1 MELEQALRE
10 RRSIRAFKADPV
22 PEELIREIVEAAR
35 WSPSWANT
43 QAWHVYVACGET
55 LAKLRSA
62 AQTPATGEAPAG
74 PDFRMPREWPP
85 QLAARTKEL
94 FEMRT
99 VFAATGGRAAL
110 TPADFYGAPCV
121 LYFTT
126 ERTIESDY
134 LLFDSGLLVQS
145 ICLAAH
151 DRGLGTCIMAMA
163 VRDPD
168 TLRALLPGAADE
180 RFVIAVAL
188 GYPDGEA
195 PINRF
200 ERRRA
205 RLDEFVTWAR

>member
-1 MELEQALRE
+1 MEFEQTLRE
-10 RRSIRAFKADPV
+10 RRSIRAFKSDPV
-22 PEELIREIVEAAR
+22 PEELIREILKGAR

-43 QAWHVYVACGET
+43 QAWHVFVASGET

-62 AQTPATGEAPAG
+62 GQTPATGEAPAG

-85 QLAARTKEL
+85 QLAARTEEL
-94 FEMRT
+94 FELRNA
-99 VFAATGGRAAL
+99 FAASGSGAAL
-110 TPADFYGAPCV
+110 APADFYGAPCV
-121 LYFTT
+121 LYFTS
-126 ERTIESDY
+126 ERAIESDY

-151 DRGLGTCIMAMA
+151 DRGLGSCIMAMA

-168 TLRALLPGAADE
+168 TLRLALPGAADQ

-205 RLDEFVTWAR
+205 QLEEFVTWAR

>member
-1 MELEQALRE
+1 MEFEQALRD
-10 RRSIRAFKADPV
+10 RRSIRAFKSDPV
-22 PEELIREIVEAAR
+22 PEELIRQILEAAR

-43 QAWHVYVACGET
+43 QAWHVFVAGAET
-55 LAKLRSA
+55 LARLRTA
-62 AQTPATGEAPAG
+62 ALTPVAGEAPAG
-74 PDFRMPREWPP
+74 PDFRMPRQWPP

-94 FEMRT
+94 LDLRNAL
-99 VFAATGGRAAL
+99 AATGSGAAL
-110 TPADFYGAPCV
+110 APADFYGAPRV

-126 ERTIESDY
+126 DRTVESDY

-145 ICLAAH
+145 VCLAAH

-168 TLRALLPGAADE
+168 TLRAVLPGAADQ

-188 GYPDGEA
+188 GYPDGQA

-205 RLDEFVTWAR
+205 QLEEFVTWLR